1 MNGGKIEISIA
12 AVYGQFEQDMKK
24 AAETASAGGKQAG
37 QKFGEGFSAG
47 STTYI
52 DRTINDIRGKL
63 TKVVS
68 AFTIVS
74 AFSAALEEGAK
85 GANLADSIAAGL
97 KSLPVVGTFVSIG
110 ENLGKIIMQTAAK
123 EAANE
128 ELVQTQARLN
138 QVNQDRIDRQRK
150 AQEDAARRA
159 EAAAKRQDEIN
170 RSMDAQIDA
179 RDKARHDR
187 TMLMLEEQGDK
198 RKMISE
204 EFFRKEVEIHDRL
217 RKDLAASRSEDESFE
232 IQRRY
237 EAELDLAK
245 SVKDYKL
252 REAASAA
259 MEEAERR
266 SAVEKRET
274 ERRAEMIAKA
284 EKDARDEISRLESQ
298 GVAAQSMVGTIS
310 TSLGT
315 YKFAGYTDNEKKQN
329 DGAIR
334 RGIEA
339 VRENTRKMVEE
350 IRSSRTAGGFA

>member
-24 AAETASAGGKQAG
+24 AAETASAGGRKAG

-63 TKVVS
+63 TKAVS
-68 AFTIVS
+68 AFSIIS
-74 AFSAALEEGAK
+74 AFSAALEAAAEGASI
-85 GANLADSIAAGL
+85 GDAIAAGL
-97 KSLPVVGTFVSIG
+97 KSTPVIGQFYSIG
-110 ENLGKIIMQTAAK
+110 ESLGKIIRDEAAK
-123 EAANE
+123 DKAAE
-128 ELVQTQARLN
+128 ETIQTQSRLN

-159 EAAAKRQDEIN
+159 EEAAKKRADID

-259 MEEAERR
+259 KEEAERR

-284 EKDARDEISRLESQ
+284 EKEARDEISRLESQ

-339 VRENTRKMVEE
+339 VKENTRKMIEE
-350 IRSSRTAGGFA
+350 IRKSGTAGGFA